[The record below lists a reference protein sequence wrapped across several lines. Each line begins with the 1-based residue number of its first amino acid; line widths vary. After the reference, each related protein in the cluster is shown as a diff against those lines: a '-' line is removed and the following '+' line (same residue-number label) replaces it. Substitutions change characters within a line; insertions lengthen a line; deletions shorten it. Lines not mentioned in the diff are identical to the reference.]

1 MPGSTNIL
9 PWLCH
14 TKTKALPQSVQYEG
28 GVAGRGRGRETE
40 ASPKDKRQ
48 TKVNHSRHTHLQ
60 WHFKCGRKWKR
71 GKEGEGEKEYEEQ
84 GEEGGRGIRRGRSRS
99 RRSTVAVKALDVVS
113 WRDNCCLCC
122 SCNRNLLQKAQS
134 IWVILRIQMPVHSG
148 VGAQRGRAGRQAD
161 GVKVCQL
168 ILTST

>member
-14 TKTKALPQSVQYEG
+14 TKTKALPLSVQKEE
-28 GVAGRGRGRETE
+28 GVAGRGRGRKTE

-84 GEEGGRGIRRGRSRS
+84 GEEGE
-99 RRSTVAVKALDVVS
+99 A
-113 WRDNCCLCC
+113 
-122 SCNRNLLQKAQS
+122 
-134 IWVILRIQMPVHSG
+134 
-148 VGAQRGRAGRQAD
+148 
-161 GVKVCQL
+161 
-168 ILTST
+168 